1 MHDYTVVKV
10 ARSGTEHT
18 LCLFD
23 GVGSY
28 HVARATAAVPRM
40 GARLL
45 GNPPALGF
53 GLLLGVAL
61 NDVYRVIF
69 EAVHCT
75 HDEAQGSVN
84 GSLHL

>member
-10 ARSGTEHT
+10 ARSGTEHA

-23 GVGSY
+23 GVGK
-28 HVARATAAVPRM
+28 HHLARAAAAVPRI

-45 GNPPALGF
+45 AHAAALGF
-53 GLLLGVAL
+53 GLLHGVAL

-75 HDEAQGSVN
+75 HDDAQDSAN
-84 GSLHL
+84 TSLTR